1 MAEKEWET
9 EALPM
14 LKSGTPIPISSF
26 SWHDF
31 TNWMSDHFGRVLTD
45 ELLEEL
51 RHLVA
56 PEQDES
62 DENKTSL

>member
-1 MAEKEWET
+1 
-9 EALPM
+9 M